1 MDKQGTLLVVSGP
14 SGAGKG
20 TLIQT
25 LLDTRSCVMTSVS
38 ATTRAPRPGEQEGV
52 HYFFVS
58 PETFQ
63 EMIDRDA
70 FLEYA
75 HVFGTTYY
83 GTPRAFV
90 EQKLTQGIDVI
101 LDIDVQGA
109 MNVKRALPQAVLVF
123 ILPPSYAVLKQR
135 LTSRGTESVEQI
147 ERRLQTAK
155 NEIQYLDKYDYCI
168 VNDTVEAAGKKLD
181 AVLSVSHLRVG
192 DRKQALLAHWEEE
205 K

>member
-1 MDKQGTLLVVSGP
+1 MNKQGTLLVISGP

-25 LLDTRSCVMTSVS
+25 LLHHPDVMLSVS
-38 ATTRAPRPGEQEGV
+38 ATTRAPRPGESEGV
-52 HYFFVS
+52 HYFYVS
-58 PETFQ
+58 PKKFEQ
-63 EMIDRDA
+63 MIAENA

-90 EQKLTQGIDVI
+90 EKKLLEGIDVI

-109 MNVKRALPQAVLVF
+109 MNIKKAMPSAVLVF
-123 ILPPSYAVLKQR
+123 ILPPSYQVLRQR
-135 LTSRGTESVEQI
+135 LTDRGTETQEQI
-147 ERRLQTAK
+147 ERRLQTAQ
-155 NEIQYLDKYDYCI
+155 NEIQYIDQYDYCI
-168 VNDTVEAAGKKLD
+168 LNDTVQTAAQQLEN
-181 AVLSVSHLRVG
+181 VLAVSHLRVG

>member
-1 MDKQGTLLVVSGP
+1 MNKQGTLLVISGP

-25 LLDTRSCVMTSVS
+25 LLHHPDVMLSVS
-38 ATTRAPRPGEQEGV
+38 ATTRAPRPGESEGV
-52 HYFFVS
+52 HYFYVS
-58 PETFQ
+58 PEKFEQ
-63 EMIDRDA
+63 MIAENA

-90 EQKLTQGIDVI
+90 EKKLQEGVDVI

-109 MNVKRALPQAVLVF
+109 MNIKKAMPSAVLVF
-123 ILPPSYAVLKQR
+123 ILPPSYQVLRQR
-135 LTSRGTESVEQI
+135 LTDRGTETQEQI

-155 NEIQYLDKYDYCI
+155 NEIQYIDEYDYCI
-168 VNDTVEAAGKKLD
+168 LNDTVQTAAQQLEN
-181 AVLSVSHLRVG
+181 VLAISHLRVG